1 MAKQAGVPCG
11 HQPVIPACFC
21 TEGVPAAQTKG
32 VATPGGGR
40 SSMAAALQ
48 GALASEPEAEDWRAE
63 GRAAAGNAQVERSAP
78 PSRFER
84 MKVRAC

>member
-1 MAKQAGVPCG
+1 MATSLLS
-11 HQPVIPACFC
+11 ACCC

-40 SSMAAALQ
+40 SSLAAALQ
-48 GALASEPEAEDWRAE
+48 GALAGEPEPEDWRAE

-84 MKVRAC
+84 MKVWACWG